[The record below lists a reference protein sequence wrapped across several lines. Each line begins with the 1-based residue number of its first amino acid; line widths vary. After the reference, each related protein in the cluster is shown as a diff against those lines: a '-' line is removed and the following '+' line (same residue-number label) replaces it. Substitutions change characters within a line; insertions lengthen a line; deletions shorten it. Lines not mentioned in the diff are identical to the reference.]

1 MKGYI
6 IWGIILGYIFIAIHI
21 DFNNSVST
29 TSCVR
34 KAELQKIFEAMC
46 KVALFFWFNLLPLGI
61 TFLNKE
67 RVVFFLFVCFL
78 AKANKSSFHSTSI
91 YWDVVYVRHCSK
103 CLGYFRSKSN
113 KNLLYRAYM
122 LIGGDRS

>member
-67 RVVFFLFVCFL
+67 RVVFFFVCLF
-78 AKANKSSFHSTSI
+78 FSTNSCLSLI
-91 YWDVVYVRHCSK
+91 KGRVATQMPKFFRK
-103 CLGYFRSKSN
+103 NMLCLG
-113 KNLLYRAYM
+113 AQ
-122 LIGGDRS
+122 